1 VLLWRLVR
9 RLRPRGMRAE
19 LIENAN
25 DPLDVDCP
33 ACGAV
38 QGEPCRPT
46 CIGEAAAR
54 DEAEEQAFER
64 ERERED

>member
-1 VLLWRLVR
+1 
-9 RLRPRGMRAE
+9 M
-19 LIENAN
+19 IENTN
-25 DPLDVDCP
+25 DPLDVVCP

-38 QGEPCRPT
+38 PGEPCRPT